1 MRETI
6 KTVVRRLLKL
16 PAQRVADHWATD
28 HKINRPRS
36 WLDHPVIL
44 RYVHERVTGDAS
56 VNGVQWFQRKY
67 LPGPVDVALSL
78 GCGLGPFERDA
89 IRMKIA
95 ERLFAVDISPGAI
108 ETARRAAAAAGMS
121 DRISYAVLDLNS
133 DALPRATYDMV
144 FGPRFS
150 ARPRFRTNSPLPQT
164 GRITLHRRIHWTASV
179 PDAATCDGD
188 HQSGIGDFAAVLPQ
202 ESVH

>member
-6 KTVVRRLLKL
+6 KRVVRRLLRS
-16 PAQRVADHWATD
+16 PARRVADYWATD
-28 HKINRPRS
+28 HKIDRPRS

-44 RYVHERVTGDAS
+44 RHVHERVTGDAS
-56 VNGVQWFQRKY
+56 VNGVLWFQRKY
-67 LPGPVDVALSL
+67 LPGPVDIALSL

-108 ETARRAAAAAGMS
+108 GTARRAALPECRTEFPMGSLISTRTLYREQLMTWFLAFRASTTFLDSTTLSNKFTSPSNRAAA
-121 DRISYAVLDLNS
+121 
-133 DALPRATYDMV
+133 
-144 FGPRFS
+144 
-150 ARPRFRTNSPLPQT
+150 
-164 GRITLHRRIHWTASV
+164 V